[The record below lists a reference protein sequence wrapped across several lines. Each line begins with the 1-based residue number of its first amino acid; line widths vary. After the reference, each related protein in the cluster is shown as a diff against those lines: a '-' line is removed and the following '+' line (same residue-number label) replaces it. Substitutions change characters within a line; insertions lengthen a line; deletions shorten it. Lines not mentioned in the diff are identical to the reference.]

1 MKCRANQARRTKR
14 NPEKEVFHM
23 AILDLQGLEVAGRR
37 EAEAA
42 ASSVSVSC

>member
-1 MKCRANQARRTKR
+1 MSTAPPSLR

-23 AILDLQGLEVAGRR
+23 TVLDLQGLEVAGRR

-42 ASSVSVSC
+42 ASSVSIGC